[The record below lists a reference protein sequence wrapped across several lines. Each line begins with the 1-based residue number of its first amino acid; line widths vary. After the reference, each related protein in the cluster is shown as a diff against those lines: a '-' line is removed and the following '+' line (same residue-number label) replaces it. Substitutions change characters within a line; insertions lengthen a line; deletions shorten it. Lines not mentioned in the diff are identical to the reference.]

1 VKAQDGD
8 EIAALQHKTAMA
20 IHARITW
27 NTVQRQPTRKPVSG
41 TKDDNVVLLE
51 QFSFQNHQ
59 AMRRRSQ
66 QGLIESI
73 DVKVNLCSYICF
85 A

>member
-8 EIAALQHKTAMA
+8 DIAALQHKTAMV

-59 AMRRRSQ
+59 AMRVRSQ
-66 QGLIESI
+66 HGPIESI
-73 DVKVNLCSYICF
+73 NVKLNICSYICF